1 MINPMKQTGFAQSQ
15 LTHTKLTL
23 NLFAAHYRQSPLQ
36 AAAILIGIVLAVT
49 LFVAVQAINLNAKR
63 SYAESTEQL
72 SAQALNLIIPP
83 AGQNYLPESLYFS
96 LRQSGLSAAL
106 PVIEGRVRDE
116 QGRRWSVQGSELIA
130 ALTSRAR
137 HSRVDEKAILKPKNQ
152 TFPCSTMPYL
162 CRNS

>member
-1 MINPMKQTGFAQSQ
+1 MKQTGFAQNQ

-72 SAQALNLIIPP
+72 SAQAQNLIIPQ

-96 LRQSGLSAAL
+96 LRQSGLSRKNTTKT
-106 PVIEGRVRDE
+106 VN
-116 QGRRWSVQGSELIA
+116 
-130 ALTSRAR
+130 AR
-137 HSRVDEKAILKPKNQ
+137 NFFILR
-152 TFPCSTMPYL
+152 S
-162 CRNS
+162 S

>member
-1 MINPMKQTGFAQSQ
+1 MKQVKRSNAG
-15 LTHTKLTL
+15 LTHTKLAL
-23 NLFAAHYRQSPLQ
+23 NLFAAHYRQAPLQ

-72 SAQALNLIIPP
+72 SAQAQNLIIPP
-83 AGQNYLPESLYFS
+83 AGQNYLPESLYFT
-96 LRQSGLSAAL
+96 LRQNGLSATL

-130 ALTSRAR
+130 AISSRYR
-137 HSRVDEKAILKPKNQ
+137 YSSDRQKNGSL
-152 TFPCSTMPYL
+152 FDSALPLPEL
-162 CRNS
+162 

>member
-1 MINPMKQTGFAQSQ
+1 MLKANATNAPTRLKVA
-15 LTHTKLTL
+15 HTKLTL

-72 SAQALNLIIPP
+72 SAQAQNLIIPP
-83 AGQNYLPESLYFS
+83 AGQNYLPESLYFK
-96 LRQSGLSAAL
+96 LRQNGLSAVL
-106 PVIEGRVRDE
+106 PVIEGRVRGE
-116 QGRRWSVQGSELIA
+116 QGRRWSIQGSELIA

-137 HSRVDEKAILKPKNQ
+137 YSKENEQSISLFDNAL
-152 TFPCSTMPYL
+152 PYL
-162 CRNS
+162 NS

>member
-1 MINPMKQTGFAQSQ
+1 MKQTGFAQSQ

-72 SAQALNLIIPP
+72 SAQAQNLI
-83 AGQNYLPESLYFS
+83 
-96 LRQSGLSAAL
+96 
-106 PVIEGRVRDE
+106 
-116 QGRRWSVQGSELIA
+116 
-130 ALTSRAR
+130 
-137 HSRVDEKAILKPKNQ
+137 
-152 TFPCSTMPYL
+152 
-162 CRNS
+162 

>member
-1 MINPMKQTGFAQSQ
+1 MKQTKPSNTRF
-15 LTHTKLTL
+15 THTRLAL
-23 NLFAAHYRQSPLQ
+23 NLFAAHYRQAPLQ

-72 SAQALNLIIPP
+72 SARAQNLIIPP
-83 AGQNYLPESLYFS
+83 AGQNYLPESLYFT
-96 LRQSGLSAAL
+96 LRQNGLSAAL

-130 ALTSRAR
+130 AISSR
-137 HSRVDEKAILKPKNQ
+137 SRYSSDSEQNVSLSIVL
-152 TFPCSTMPYL
+152 YL
-162 CRNS
+162 CLSF